1 MKKPIYN
8 WDSENK
14 IATCTIRDE
23 EGHIFQGKAV
33 CHPEDMEFASEYV
46 GYDIATER
54 AIIDYLKYVKRDVL
68 MPGLKALNQL
78 YYSINKSKEFSY
90 KHYETRML
98 MRQIRMKESDI
109 ELITES
115 IAIRSDNLARY
126 IESKGETYKKIREMR
141 KSKQCQQD

>member
-1 MKKPIYN
+1 MKEPIYN
-8 WDSENK
+8 WDDENK

-33 CHPEDMEFASEYV
+33 CHPEDIEFANEYV

-54 AIIDYLKYVKRDVL
+54 AIIDYLKYLKRDVL

-90 KHYETRML
+90 KHYEARML
-98 MRQIRMKESDI
+98 MRQIRIKESDI
-109 ELITES
+109 EIIKEEIS
-115 IAIRSDNLARY
+115 QRYANLTQY
-126 IESKGETYKKIREMR
+126 IDSKSETYKKLREMR
-141 KSKQCQQD
+141 KAKQCQQD